1 MKQFFARFWNE
12 EDGNATIDWM
22 VLTAGLVLLGVAVM
36 AAIGG
41 PSRTLASGTAEVLVS
56 VETGI

>member
-22 VLTAGLVLLGVAVM
+22 VLTARLVLLGVAVM

-41 PSRTLASGTAEVLVS
+41 PSRTLASGTAEVLDS

>member
-41 PSRTLASGTAEVLVS
+41 PSRTLASGAAEVLDS